1 MSLTKVS
8 YSMIEGAFINVLDYG
23 ATGDGV
29 TDDTVAIQTAIDD
42 ASQTG
47 KTVFFP
53 SGTYIATPATALPW
67 EGTPLGEGLMTTAF
81 VMRSNM
87 SVCGEEGSIIK
98 LANNCST
105 LAAPKRLAL
114 FFSNS
119 QLSNLSFQGLTFD
132 MNGLN
137 NRISPNA
144 PTTFNRFTQAAI
156 HFSGT
161 IGGIA
166 ARGDYVLIDNCK
178 FLNTAGVTCIGMAQ
192 SNVQNVILG
201 KFWTVTNCLFEN
213 NGLDTNDHSSIFAW
227 VDDVIC
233 SDNTFTA
240 DTMFPNGI
248 VGNSGSFV
256 AYEVHGANQRF
267 TNNLVRNYYQ
277 GMWVG
282 VNQTSDVDN
291 VIISNN
297 TFSPIQFAAVD
308 FYTFD
313 ATGSLITKILIDSN
327 TVGIDD
333 SVGSGVVPDL
343 KTAFQLNTSYAVTN
357 VQISNNIC
365 SKIGTNKASA
375 FFNFGTTGTVAN
387 QKQNGIVVKNNYVT
401 NFTLGVAMGTTA
413 TNGLGYVEISGNSFV
428 NLTPQGAY
436 SVSQGVGFSGPS
448 PIDCLVL
455 KDNSYIDTNLVSQFQ
470 YGNYLTGTIT
480 TLYTENQT
488 FSNMSIVGYYELG
501 LTVVNRLGVFSKRTF
516 TPAWKSNG
524 VAVTVG
530 NGSVLGTYTIN
541 GDQVTINVRLNVGS
555 TTSFTPGI
563 LTVDLPFTS
572 AQPGLSFMGTW
583 RIFDSSANQFVFDT
597 AVIDGTGT
605 DVTMQVSGGT
615 YATNTTPVALATGDN
630 VSIQITYNR

>member
-8 YSMIEGAFINVLDYG
+8 YSMIEGAFVNVLDCG

-29 TDDTVAIQTAIDD
+29 TDDTVAIQAAIDA

-47 KTVFFP
+47 RTVFFP
-53 SGTYIATPATALPW
+53 AGTYIATPATALAW

-87 SVCGEEGSIIK
+87 SVCGEIGSVIK

-119 QLSNLSFQGLTFD
+119 QLSHLSFQGLTFD

-137 NRISPNA
+137 NLISPDA

-161 IGGIA
+161 IDGIA
-166 ARGDYVLIDNCK
+166 ARGDYVLVDNCK

-192 SNVQNVILG
+192 SNVSGVILG
-201 KFWTVTNCLFEN
+201 KYWTVTNCLFEN

-227 VDDVIC
+227 VDNVVC
-233 SDNTFTA
+233 SNNTFTA
-240 DTMFPNGI
+240 DTMFPNGLWA
-248 VGNSGSFV
+248 GTGSFV

-282 VNQTSDVDN
+282 VNLTSDVDN

-297 TFSPIQFAAVD
+297 TFSPIQFAAID

-333 SVGSGVVPDL
+333 SVGTGTVPDL
-343 KTAFQLNTSYAVTN
+343 KTAFQLNPSYGVTN
-357 VQISNNIC
+357 VQISNNLC
-365 SKIGTNKASA
+365 SKIGTSKASA
-375 FFNFGTTGTVAN
+375 FFNFGISGAVAG
-387 QKQNGIVVKNNYVT
+387 QKHTGIVVKNNYVVG
-401 NFTLGVAMGTTA
+401 FSLGVNSSTSA
-413 TNGLGYVEISGNSFV
+413 TNGIGYVEISGNSFV
-428 NLTPQGAY
+428 DFTPQGAFTIPQGIALTGVTAY
-436 SVSQGVGFSGPS
+436 DYVVITDNTFSDSAATPVFNIGVRLAGNFTNLFFGEQEYNRVINEFVEASLTVTGRRQGVTALTFAALPTQSTWSVGDVAYSSSVTESGS
-448 PIDCLVL
+448 GGSKYIVKGWSRITNGTGNVL
-455 KDNSYIDTNLVSQFQ
+455 NTDWLQNRV
-470 YGNYLTGTIT
+470 LTG
-480 TLYTENQT
+480 N
-488 FSNMSIVGYYELG
+488 
-501 LTVVNRLGVFSKRTF
+501 
-516 TPAWKSNG
+516 
-524 VAVTVG
+524 
-530 NGSVLGTYTIN
+530 
-541 GDQVTINVRLNVGS
+541 
-555 TTSFTPGI
+555 
-563 LTVDLPFTS
+563 
-572 AQPGLSFMGTW
+572 
-583 RIFDSSANQFVFDT
+583 
-597 AVIDGTGT
+597 
-605 DVTMQVSGGT
+605 
-615 YATNTTPVALATGDN
+615 
-630 VSIQITYNR
+630 